1 MSAVSKQLPPGA
13 TVLNLRVNGADWQ
26 VDGTAKDAAALVP
39 LLDKDDHLE
48 NVRFLSASTRFKDG
62 NRMVETF
69 SIAFK
74 VRPGD

>member
-1 MSAVSKQLPPGA
+1 
-13 TVLNLRVNGADWQ
+13 
-26 VDGTAKDAAALVP
+26 VP